1 MRFRAWHASV
11 VGFAVACA
19 VVAGLAWLS
28 FDRMN
33 RLQEETRRV
42 RHSLA
47 VREQVED
54 VLSLMKDAET
64 GQRGYIITGDP
75 GYLAPFAEAVV
86 DMPAK
91 LAALRRLTE
100 SDPAQETRFKSL
112 GTAITQKMAELDA
125 TIRARTDLGF
135 DVAARII
142 ATDRG
147 KRLMDEIRQLAKEM
161 VREEDRL
168 YAARTA
174 RERGES
180 RALLRANV
188 GGFGVALLIVSI
200 AMALLHWTTRERER
214 EQAARA
220 TAEAVAAVT
229 ASSEAWFRTTLV
241 SIGDAVIATDET
253 GRIRTMNPVAERL
266 TGWTE
271 AEARNRPLDAVFRIV
286 NEATQ
291 LPVENP
297 VTRVLRDGR
306 GVGLA
311 NHTVLLARDG
321 RAIPIDDSAAPIRR
335 QDGSMTGAV
344 LVFRDITA
352 RREVEREQALALERE
367 QAARRELETASRS
380 KDEFVTTLSHELRTP
395 LNAIFGWVQ
404 LLRAGTLDETARAH
418 ALEVIERNTRT
429 QTRMVEDL
437 LDVSRIMTGQFRIEP
452 RPVDLATVIA
462 AAVDAVRPAI
472 DAKGVQLVTHVD
484 APAGPVAGDPDRLQQ
499 VVWNLLTNAVK
510 FTPRGGRI
518 EVTLERRGSQVEVRV
533 SDTGRGISEDFLPHV
548 FERFSQAEA
557 STSRSQPGL
566 GIGLALVRHLVELHG
581 GVVDVASEGEGRG
594 ATFTVRLPVPA
605 TLLGIH
611 GDGDTTGAP
620 APGADPL
627 RPLAGVAIL
636 AVDDDADARELL
648 RMAFQQAGAQVTL
661 ADSARAALAAL
672 EASAPDV
679 LVSDIGMP
687 DGTGYELLER
697 VRAAENGSRLPA
709 VALTAYARP
718 EDRDRAIRAG
728 FQLHVSKPVDPA
740 ALVRAVVLVCGRG
753 AHA

>member
-19 VVAGLAWLS
+19 VIAGLAWLS
-28 FDRMN
+28 LDRIS
-33 RLQEETRRV
+33 RLQEETARA

-47 VREQVED
+47 VREKIED

-75 GYLAPFAEAVV
+75 GYLAPFGQATV
-86 DMPAK
+86 DLPAQ
-91 LAALRRLTE
+91 LAALRQLTQN
-100 SDPAQETRFKSL
+100 DPAQLTRFQNL
-112 GTAITQKMAELDA
+112 ENAITQKLAELDA
-125 TIRARTDLGF
+125 TVRARTDLGF

-147 KRLMDEIRQLAKEM
+147 KRLMDDIRQLAREM
-161 VREEDRL
+161 VLEEDRL

-174 RERGES
+174 REKGET
-180 RALLRANV
+180 RAVLRANV
-188 GGFGVALLIVSI
+188 GGFGVALLIVGI
-200 AMALLHWTTRERER
+200 AMALLHWTTRARER

-220 TAEAVAAVT
+220 TADAVAAVT

-253 GRIRTMNPVAERL
+253 GRIRTMNPVAESL

-286 NEATQ
+286 NETTQ

-306 GVGLA
+306 VVGLA

-321 RAIPIDDSAAPIRR
+321 RAVPIDDSAAPIRPR
-335 QDGSMTGAV
+335 EGSMTGAV

-352 RREVEREQALALERE
+352 RRQTEREQARSLERE
-367 QAARRELETASRS
+367 QAARRELEIASRS

-395 LNAIFGWVQ
+395 LNAILGWVQ
-404 LLRAGTLDETARAH
+404 LLRAGTLDETARVH

-437 LDVSRIMTGQFRIEP
+437 LDISRIMTGQFRIDP
-452 RPVDLATVIA
+452 RPVDLATVVT

-472 DAKGVQLVTHVD
+472 DAKALHLATHLD
-484 APAGPVAGDPDRLQQ
+484 PDAGPVAGDPDRLQQ

-518 EVTLERRGSQVEVRV
+518 DVTLERRGSQVEVRV
-533 SDTGRGISEDFLPHV
+533 TDTGRGIAADFLPHV

-581 GVVDVASEGEGRG
+581 GVVDVESEGEGRG
-594 ATFTVRLPVPA
+594 ATFTVRLPVPV
-605 TLLGIH
+605 TLLGLH
-611 GDGDTTGAP
+611 ADGDGAGMAG
-620 APGADPL
+620 PGPDPF
-627 RPLAGVAIL
+627 RPLTGMTIL

-648 RMAFQQAGAQVTL
+648 RTAFQQAGAQVIL

-687 DGTGYELLER
+687 DGSGYELLEG
-697 VRAAENGSRLPA
+697 VRAVEHGSRLPA

-728 FQLHVSKPVDPA
+728 FQLHVSKPIDPA
-740 ALVRAVVLVCGRG
+740 ALVRAVALVCGRVTRI
-753 AHA
+753 

>member
-1 MRFRAWHASV
+1 
-11 VGFAVACA
+11 
-19 VVAGLAWLS
+19 
-28 FDRMN
+28 
-33 RLQEETRRV
+33 
-42 RHSLA
+42 
-47 VREQVED
+47 
-54 VLSLMKDAET
+54 
-64 GQRGYIITGDP
+64 
-75 GYLAPFAEAVV
+75 
-86 DMPAK
+86 MPAQ

-100 SDPAQETRFKSL
+100 DDPGHQARVQGLE
-112 GTAITQKMAELDA
+112 TAISQKMAELDA
-125 TIRARTDLGF
+125 TIRARTDQGF

-147 KRLMDEIRQLAKEM
+147 KQLMDDIRQLATQI

-174 RERGES
+174 REKGET
-180 RALLRANV
+180 RTLLRVNI
-188 GGFGVALLIVSI
+188 GGFGVALLIVGI

-241 SIGDAVIATDET
+241 SIGDAVIATDEA

-286 NEATQ
+286 NETTQ
-291 LPVENP
+291 RPVENP
-297 VTRVLRDGR
+297 VTRVLRDGEI
-306 GVGLA
+306 VGLA
-311 NHTVLLARDG
+311 NHTVLIARDG
-321 RAIPIDDSAAPIRR
+321 RTIPIDDSAAPIRP
-335 QDGSMTGAV
+335 QEGPMTGAV

-352 RREVEREQALALERE
+352 RRKAEREQALVLERE
-367 QAARRELETASRS
+367 QVARRDLEAASRG

-404 LLRAGTLDETARAH
+404 LLRAGALDEAARAH

-437 LDVSRIMTGQFRIEP
+437 LDMSRIMTGQFRIEP
-452 RPVDLATVIA
+452 RPVDFATVIV
-462 AAVDAVRPAI
+462 AAVDAVRPAV
-472 DAKGVQLVTHVD
+472 DAKGLQLVTHLD
-484 APAGPVAGDPDRLQQ
+484 PGTGPVSGDPDRLQQ

-518 EVTLERRGSQVEVRV
+518 EVTLERRGSQIETRV
-533 SDTGRGISEDFLPHV
+533 SDTGRGIAADFLPHV
-548 FERFSQAEA
+548 FERFSQAE
-557 STSRSQPGL
+557 TSMARAQPGL

-581 GVVDVASEGEGRG
+581 GGVAVASEGEGQG

-605 TLLGIH
+605 TVQGFH
-611 GDGDTTGAP
+611 GDGVSSGASTS
-620 APGADPL
+620 GDDPL
-627 RPLAGVAIL
+627 HPLAGVAIL

-648 RMAFQQAGAQVTL
+648 RIAFQQAGAQVTL

-687 DGTGYELLER
+687 DGSGYELLES
-697 VRAAENGSRLPA
+697 VRAAEHGSRLPA
-709 VALTAYARP
+709 VALTAYARA

-728 FQLHVSKPVDPA
+728 FQLHVSKPIDPA
-740 ALVRAVVLVCGRG
+740 ALVRAVALVCGRTSR
-753 AHA
+753 A